1 MSHNSPSCTSIQIGD
16 YEIDATFSEVRNP
29 QVYQHV
35 KQILLASFA
44 NNAGGV
50 AV

>member
-1 MSHNSPSCTSIQIGD
+1 MSHNSPSRTSIHIG
-16 YEIDATFSEVRNP
+16 ENP